1 MSLKQEV
8 KNLTEQVNTIAE
20 AVSALSQVHRPADM
34 TMGDT
39 MSANSPLLDENMLH
53 RIEDAELT
61 VSAATNVANAA
72 HALATEALNKQNQ
85 NQELNTAAFLLRIA
99 QEQSL
104 HEQVGIAAQSKLI
117 EVIGRL

>member
-1 MSLKQEV
+1 MSMKQKVER
-8 KNLTEQVNTIAE
+8 LTEQVNMLAKVVEDMNKPQEPVCGETIKAH
-20 AVSALSQVHRPADM
+20 SASI
-34 TMGDT
+34 
-39 MSANSPLLDENMLH
+39 DENVLH

-99 QEQSL
+99 QEQGL
-104 HEQVGIAAQSKLI
+104 HEQVGISAQSKLI